1 VAHGTEFHP
10 SPKRTRT
17 RRRARRG
24 TQARATQPAL
34 GTVPEVSADGDES
47 NEEEVVVSLLGG
59 ESKGDMF
66 GRGGRVTHATFGVE
80 LTNSPT
86 RKGAGGDV
94 YGNGWEEARMSPS
107 KLGRGQSRKDL
118 RPCA

>member
-1 VAHGTEFHP
+1 M
-10 SPKRTRT
+10 
-17 RRRARRG
+17 
-24 TQARATQPAL
+24 
-34 GTVPEVSADGDES
+34 SADGDES

-59 ESKGDMF
+59 ESKGDML

-86 RKGAGGDV
+86 RKGAGGAV
-94 YGNGWEEARMSPS
+94 YGNGWEARMSPS
-107 KLGRGQSRKDL
+107 KLGRGQSWKDL